1 MLVIINEEQELVVKT
16 EFINKKMY
24 FGNLTSTTL
33 ENFKI
38 TPICGKLGQSTSFTT
53 RTESKLSSKFQPMSQ
68 EALPSSATQASQP
81 YKI

>member
-1 MLVIINEEQELVVKT
+1 MLVIINEDQELVVKT

-38 TPICGKLGQSTSFTT
+38 TPICGKLGQSTSF
-53 RTESKLSSKFQPMSQ
+53 ELAIPKKLD
-68 EALPSSATQASQP
+68 
-81 YKI
+81 